1 MASFDIMLSYL
12 ANDEESFNK
21 LLSPDPDHLRRGP
34 SHVYMSSCVK
44 KSSKSEQYFRVT
56 RPDRQTDPNA
66 LPLHAPTETRVTT
79 AQLLE
84 DTYPRHC
91 SFK

>member
-1 MASFDIMLSYL
+1 MLSYL

-21 LLSPDPDHLRRGP
+21 LLSPDPDPNHLRRGP

-66 LPLHAPTETRVTT
+66 LPLHAPTETRVTRT
-79 AQLLE
+79 ESVGDIPPTL
-84 DTYPRHC
+84 
-91 SFK
+91 